1 MSLTQIKGVLF
12 DLDGTLADTAPDLV
26 QALNLS
32 LQDVGIAPQ
41 PLEAMRYAASHGS
54 FALVDAAIPNAADDL
69 RIQVQQG
76 LLAHYQRING
86 DHCELFTGIMALLD
100 WLELTHVP
108 FGVITNKPARF
119 TRPLL
124 RKLNLH
130 LRMPVIISGDSTKHP
145 KPHTAPM
152 LLGAQQLGCAP
163 SQILYLGD
171 AERDLLAAKAA
182 GMLGGVALW
191 GYLGENDKPLQWP
204 AHAYFV
210 SPEQLHQTL
219 IERLAC

>member
-1 MSLTQIKGVLF
+1 MSLAQIQGVLF

-32 LQDVGIAPQ
+32 LQDVGIAAQ
-41 PLEAMRYAASHGS
+41 PLAAMRYAASHGS

-69 RIQVQQG
+69 RTQVQQG

-86 DHCELFTGIMALLD
+86 DHCALFTGIAALLD
-100 WLELTHVP
+100 WLELMQLP

-152 LLGAQQLGCAP
+152 LLGAQQLNCAP
-163 SQILYLGD
+163 EHILYLGD

-191 GYLGENDKPLQWP
+191 GYLGVNDKPSQWP
-204 AHAYFV
+204 AHAHFA
-210 SPEQLHQTL
+210 SPTELHQAL
-219 IERLAC
+219 VDALA